1 MRKCKTLIKY
11 FDLKSDVIT
20 ILKLRTDLIEKAFKL
35 THIKEDS
42 NASKQEINIAFNL
55 NEDLQKINEPKKFKF
70 YLYNEKQAS
79 EFSSSDFSKDAKK
92 ITRLWI
98 HLCFNLMMMGYGKD
112 SYR

>member
-1 MRKCKTLIKY
+1 M
-11 FDLKSDVIT
+11 IT
-20 ILKLRTDLIEKAFKL
+20 ILKLRTDLIEKAVKL
-35 THIKEDS
+35 KLIKEDT
-42 NASKQEINIAFNL
+42 NVSKQDVNIAFNL
-55 NEDLQKINEPKKFKF
+55 YEELQKIDEPKKFKF

-79 EFSSSDFSKDAKK
+79 EFSLSDFSKDAKK

>member
-1 MRKCKTLIKY
+1 MIKY
-11 FDLKSDVIT
+11 FDLKSDMIT

-55 NEDLQKINEPKKFKF
+55 YEELQKINEPKKFKF